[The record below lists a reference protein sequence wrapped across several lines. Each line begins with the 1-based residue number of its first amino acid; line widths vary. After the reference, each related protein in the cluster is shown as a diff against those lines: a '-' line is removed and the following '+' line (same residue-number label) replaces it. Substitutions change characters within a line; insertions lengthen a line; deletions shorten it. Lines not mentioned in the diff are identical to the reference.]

1 MQLRNRRNERSE
13 YGKPMFRD
21 ERPGNRDPGWPCT
34 EHCIAPA
41 RAAAVPRQ
49 VTEGTTENGQS
60 VFGRRSCGAPG
71 FACIRPGG
79 VAVHGGKVQGS
90 VVVSLRPDAGTGRVS
105 KTISRLAPKKIKRGK
120 GTGMPSINYLTR
132 VEFDFGAIEKIPGI
146 MELAGIER
154 PLIVTDEV
162 LVRHGLVDRI
172 KSAAPLLQETEVF
185 ADTPANP
192 TEAAANSAFD
202 RYRAAGCD
210 GLIAI
215 GGGSPID
222 LAKAVAILDTHG
234 GPLAQFAA
242 IEGGIDRLGPVVP
255 LVAVPTTAGTGSEV
269 GRGTLITLADGR
281 KLALIS
287 PHLIPRAAICDPE
300 LTLSLPPGLTA
311 ATGLDAISHCVETY
325 LSPMVNPVA
334 DAIALDGLARAVASI
349 ETAKKDGQDRA
360 ARWNMMMAALQGGLT
375 FQKGLG
381 AIHALSHPL
390 GAIRHVSLHHGT
402 LNAILLPHVLE
413 WNETACNPKY
423 EKIRWQ
429 LGLAADTHLPSFFRA
444 LNARLNL
451 PSTLTDLGVRDD
463 DLTRVAEAAV
473 LDHTAA
479 TNPRT
484 LSIDDYHAVLT
495 AAMGDG

>member
-1 MQLRNRRNERSE
+1 MAGDRLGPGARETVTPAGRARITA
-13 YGKPMFRD
+13 PH
-21 ERPGNRDPGWPCT
+21 RPGFPSLPDRS
-34 EHCIAPA
+34 PA
-41 RAAAVPRQ
+41 ALPKRTV
-49 VTEGTTENGQS
+49 
-60 VFGRRSCGAPG
+60 VFGRRPCGVPG
-71 FACIRPGG
+71 FACTRPSG
-79 VAVHGGKVQGS
+79 VAVSGGKVQGS
-90 VVVSLRPDAGTGRVS
+90 VVVSLPPDAGTGRVPM
-105 KTISRLAPKKIKRGK
+105 TLGRPAAEKIKRGK
-120 GTGMPSINYLTR
+120 GIGMPSINYLTR
-132 VEFDFGAIEKIPGI
+132 VEFDFGAIEKLPEI
-146 MELAGIER
+146 MDLTGIER
-154 PLIVTDEV
+154 PMIVTDQG
-162 LVRHGLVDRI
+162 LIHHGLVDRI
-172 KSAAPLLQETEVF
+172 KSVAPLFQETEVF

-192 TEAAANSAFD
+192 TEAAVNSAFD

-210 GLIAI
+210 GLVAI

-269 GRGTLITLADGR
+269 GRGALITLADGR

-287 PHLIPRAAICDPE
+287 PHLIPHAAVCDPE
-300 LTLSLPPGLTA
+300 LTLDLPPGLTA
-311 ATGLDAISHCVETY
+311 ATGLDAISHCIETY
-325 LSPMVNPVA
+325 LSPLVNPVA

-349 ETAKKDGQDRA
+349 ETARKDGQDRA

-413 WNETACNPKY
+413 WNETACGPKY
-423 EKIRWQ
+423 AKIRWQ
-429 LGLAADTHLPSFFRA
+429 LGLAADTHLPSFFRE

-451 PSTLTDLGVRDD
+451 PSTLAALGVRGD

-473 LDHTAA
+473 LDHTAS
-479 TNPRT
+479 TNPRQ
-484 LSIDDYHAVLT
+484 LSVDDYRAVLT
-495 AAMGDG
+495 AAMGNG